1 MPGFVGGRW
10 HALTTAEWGGNT
22 VRWTA
27 DQVLALAPDA
37 ASVAAGRKQ
46 ADARWTDEGGSDA
59 TVWGYCQGSGQ
70 RPYQVAV
77 DPSGPAYKCTCPS
90 RKFPCKH
97 ALGLLLRWSDGRVPD
112 AAAVPGWVDAW
123 LQERAARSIESA
135 DKVDR
140 TEVRDPAAAERRAA
154 QRDQRV
160 AAGVAELTGWLS
172 DQLAR
177 GLAGL
182 DRDGGLE
189 LFTVAARMVDA
200 QASGLASSLRRAASL
215 IGRSTD
221 WPDRVLDELA
231 QLYLLARAH
240 AGLAGLPGPLAET
253 VRSRLG
259 FTVEKERVRAEGE
272 RVVDTWLVTGGV
284 DDISERLITRRVWL
298 RGLGTGRRAL
308 VLSFAPPGR
317 PLDSSLVPG
326 TEVAAELA
334 FHPGAL
340 SLRALVIEQGEP
352 VVAKH
357 PAGESVA
364 DALASWSAALAL
376 DPWLERWPVL
386 LTDVVPAAGES
397 DMWLLRDEA
406 GDALPLRRLAEP
418 WVLLAVSAG
427 RPVTVSAEWSTAGL
441 RPMSCWDGNRPVHV

>member
-1 MPGFVGGRW
+1 M
-10 HALTTAEWGGNT
+10 
-22 VRWTA
+22 RWTA

-37 ASVAAGRKQ
+37 ASVSAGRKQ
-46 ADARWTDEGGSDA
+46 AEARWTDEGGSDA
-59 TVWGYCQGSGQ
+59 AVWGYCQGSGS

-97 ALGLLLRWSDGRVPD
+97 ALGLLLRWSAGRVPD
-112 AAAVPGWVDAW
+112 ADAPGWVEAW
-123 LQERAARSIESA
+123 LQERAARSIERA
-135 DKVDR
+135 DKAER

-154 QRDQRV
+154 QREQRV
-160 AAGVAELTGWLS
+160 SAGVAELTGWLS

-200 QASGLASSLRRAASL
+200 QAPGLASGLRRAASL

-221 WPDRVLDELA
+221 WPDRVLDEFA

-240 AGLAGLPGPLAET
+240 AGLADLPGPLAET

-259 FTVEKERVRAEGE
+259 YTVEKERVRADGE
-272 RVVDTWLVTGGV
+272 RVADTWLVTGAV
-284 DDISERLITRRVWL
+284 DDINERLTSRRVWL

-326 TEVAAELA
+326 TQVAAELA

-357 PAGESVA
+357 PSGETVG
-364 DALASWSAALAL
+364 DALTSWSAALAV

-386 LTDVVPAAGES
+386 LRDVVPAAGDS
-397 DMWLLRDEA
+397 DSWLLRDEA
-406 GDALPLRRLAEP
+406 GDALPLRRTAEP
-418 WVLLAVSAG
+418 WRLLAVSAG

-441 RPMSCWDGNRPVHV
+441 RPMSCWDGNRPVPV